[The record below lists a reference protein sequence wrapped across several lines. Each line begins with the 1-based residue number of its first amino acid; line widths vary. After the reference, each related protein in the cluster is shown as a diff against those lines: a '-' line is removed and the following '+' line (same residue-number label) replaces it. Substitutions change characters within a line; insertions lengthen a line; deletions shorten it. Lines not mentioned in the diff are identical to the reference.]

1 MIDASAICK
10 QLEVEF
16 IEAVAQRR
24 GSVLLKAR
32 KDGHIVAIKG
42 YDLDEVDTYDRKE
55 LLDKEARILKEV
67 NPFLGSS
74 LFVDYV
80 STQGLGNWLIIRWID
95 GVTAS
100 EFSRSLPA
108 DRKTHRL
115 TEMFRAAAGS
125 VHNVHEAGYLHGD
138 IQPVHTIISP
148 DTPDPVL
155 IDWGL
160 GRRINDATPYSG
172 GFVHYAAPE
181 IAQGMIDRRSDIAYT
196 ISAEIYSF
204 GAMMALCYS
213 GQTAVTYDLSE
224 PLPDKLAKVAQGHL
238 RDFGN
243 PESQEE
249 AKLLAV
255 IMQCLSFK
263 SEDRPASL
271 RDVDDLLAPDKVS

>member
-1 MIDASAICK
+1 MIDASTICK
-10 QLEVEF
+10 QLGAEL

-32 KDGHIVAIKG
+32 KDGNVLAIKG
-42 YDLDEVDTYDRKE
+42 YDLDETDTYDRKE
-55 LLDKEARILKEV
+55 LLDKEAQILKEV

-80 STQGLGNWLIIRWID
+80 SLTSGNWLITQWID

-100 EFSRSLPA
+100 EFSRSLPS
-108 DRKTHRL
+108 DSRIRQI
-115 TEMFRAAAGS
+115 TEMFRAAASS
-125 VHNVHEAGYLHGD
+125 VRKVHEAGYLHGD
-138 IQPVHTIISP
+138 IQPVHTIIPP
-148 DTPDPVL
+148 DDSEPIL

-160 GRRINDATPYSG
+160 GRRIDDATPYSG

-181 IAQGMIDRRSDIAYT
+181 IAQGMIDKRSDIAYM

-213 GQTAVTYDLSE
+213 GQTAVAYDLSE
-224 PLPDKLAKVAQGHL
+224 PLPEKLASVARGHL

-243 PESQEE
+243 PESPEE
-249 AKLLAV
+249 AHLLAV
-255 IMQCLSFK
+255 IKQCLSFNP
-263 SEDRPASL
+263 EDRPASL
-271 RDVDDLLAPDKVS
+271 HDVEDLLAPNKAN